1 MNVYLDTAHIT
12 TSHGGLRFLVLSEIE
27 PQLVKAPLAATISSY
42 LISLIHQTRPCMK
55 CRIEHHHREVHALR
69 NVPFKLLSGNAKLK
83 WFEKGKFLW
92 SHWRMG
98 TFGLAAVT
106 LLPEKKRKQNA
117 RMG

>member
-1 MNVYLDTAHIT
+1 
-12 TSHGGLRFLVLSEIE
+12 
-27 PQLVKAPLAATISSY
+27 
-42 LISLIHQTRPCMK
+42 MK

-106 LLPEKKRKQNA
+106 LLPEKKENKMPEWVSVEIGIKHIPTA
-117 RMG
+117 EKTKIFLIHISHVY